1 MKASTPRGQDAASTN
16 GHRDPVEEKRFGK
29 VYDARVMRRLWP
41 FAAPHTTVLIV
52 AAVCMVGVAAS
63 QLLGPYLIKLALDGP
78 IAQGDPGSSPGQA
91 LRALTVIV
99 LFYLGNTLAG
109 WGLQYGQTLL
119 LMRAAQRVLLKL
131 RQALFRHLMRLD
143 TAFHDRQSV
152 GRLMSR
158 VQNDVGTL
166 QDLFTSG
173 ILSILSDALTLV
185 GILVVL
191 FTMHPYLAALTS
203 LVVPLVLIVTAYWR
217 THSRRAFQVVRRA
230 LARVNAS
237 LQENISSVRVIQSLC
252 SETINL
258 RRFEGLNG
266 DHLDATL
273 KAAHLSALFFP
284 AVEMMTTLA
293 IAVVVVCGAPLVM
306 AGDLTAGAL
315 VAFVLYMYRFFEPLR
330 DLSFRWNS
338 LQMAMASGERI
349 FEVLETPRRV
359 LEDAAPVRL
368 PRMRGEVAFR
378 GVSFHYQPGVPVL
391 DNFSL
396 EVPAGQSLAI
406 VGHTGA
412 GKTTLINLLAR
423 FYDVTEGAICID
435 GIDLRRLSQADLRR
449 QVAIVLQEPFLF
461 SGTVRDNLR
470 YANPDASDAEVEAAA
485 RALGVHDSILRL
497 EHGYDTEVRERG
509 SLLSHGQ
516 RQLVSFV
523 RALLAD
529 PRILILDEATA
540 SIDVEAERLVQAG
553 LKTLLRGR
561 TTFVIAHRLSTVKQA
576 DRIIVLEN
584 GRLMESGTHEELI
597 RREGPY
603 ARLYDMTYA
612 SLVAGF
618 DGNNS
623 GAQLYV

>member
-1 MKASTPRGQDAASTN
+1 MKASAPRNPGVAPSN
-16 GHRDPVEEKRFGK
+16 GHRDPTEDKRFGK

-41 FAAPHTTVLIV
+41 FVTPHTTVLIV

-63 QLLGPYLIKLALDGP
+63 QLLGPYLIKLSLDGP
-78 IAQGDPGSSPGQA
+78 IVQGDP
-91 LRALTVIV
+91 RALTLIV

-143 TAFHDRQSV
+143 VAFHDRQSV

-158 VQNDVGTL
+158 AHNDVGTL

-191 FTMHPYLAALTS
+191 FTMHPYLALLTS
-203 LVVPLVLIVTAYWR
+203 VVVPLVLLVTAYWR

-252 SETINL
+252 SEVVNL
-258 RRFEGLNG
+258 RCFERLNA
-266 DHLDATL
+266 DHLEATL

-284 AVEMMTTLA
+284 AIEMMTTLA

-306 AGDLTAGAL
+306 DGDLSAGAL

-349 FEVLETPRRV
+349 FEVLETPRYV
-359 LEDAAPVRL
+359 VEDVTPVQL
-368 PRMRGEVAFR
+368 PRLRGEVVFR
-378 GVSFHYQPGVPVL
+378 GVSFYYQPGVPVL
-391 DNFSL
+391 EDFSL
-396 EVPAGQSLAI
+396 TVPAGQCLAI

-412 GKTTLINLLAR
+412 GKTTLINLLTR
-423 FYDVTEGAICID
+423 FYDVTEGAVCID

-485 RALGVHDSILRL
+485 RALGVHNSILRL

-553 LKTLLRGR
+553 LRTLLRGR

-584 GRLMESGTHEELI
+584 GKLMESGTHEELV
-597 RREGPY
+597 RRDGPY

-618 DGNNS
+618 DGERDV
-623 GAQLYV
+623 GE

>member
-1 MKASTPRGQDAASTN
+1 MKVSAPRNPDAAPSN
-16 GHRDPVEEKRFGK
+16 GHRDLVEEKRFGR

-41 FAAPHTTVLIV
+41 FAVPHTTVLIV

-78 IAQGDPGSSPGQA
+78 IAQGDP
-91 LRALTVIV
+91 RALTVIV

-119 LMRAAQRVLLKL
+119 LMRAAQRVLLNL

-143 TAFHDRQSV
+143 VAFHDRQSV

-166 QDLFTSG
+166 QELFTSG

-185 GILVVL
+185 GILIVL
-191 FTMHPYLAALTS
+191 FTMHPYLALLTS
-203 LVVPLVLIVTAYWR
+203 VVVPLVLIVTAYWR
-217 THSRRAFQVVRRA
+217 IHSRRAFQVVRRA

-258 RRFEGLNG
+258 RRFERLNA

-284 AVEMMTTLA
+284 AIEMMTTLA

-306 AGDLTAGAL
+306 DGDLSAGVL

-349 FEVLETPRRV
+349 FEVLETPRHV
-359 LEDAAPVRL
+359 LEAAPPVRL
-368 PRMRGEVAFR
+368 PRMRGEVEFR
-378 GVSFHYQPGVPVL
+378 RVSFHYQPGVPVL
-391 DNFSL
+391 EDFSL
-396 EVPAGQSLAI
+396 AVPAGQNLAI

-412 GKTTLINLLAR
+412 GKTTLINLLTR
-423 FYDVTEGAICID
+423 FYDVTEGAILID
-435 GIDLRRLSQADLRR
+435 GTDLRRLSQADLRR

-461 SGTVRDNLR
+461 SGTVRENLR
-470 YANPDASDAEVEAAA
+470 YANPDVNDAAVEAAA
-485 RALGVHDSILRL
+485 RALGVHDSIMRL

-540 SIDVEAERLVQAG
+540 SIDVEAERLVQTG

-561 TTFVIAHRLSTVKQA
+561 TTFIIAHRLSTVKQA

-584 GRLMESGTHEELI
+584 GRLLEGGTHEELV
-597 RREGPY
+597 RRHGPY

-612 SLVAGF
+612 SLVAGL
-618 DGNNS
+618 DDE
-623 GAQLYV
+623 A

>member
-1 MKASTPRGQDAASTN
+1 MKASTPRNPDAASSN

-78 IAQGDPGSSPGQA
+78 IAQGDA
-91 LRALTVIV
+91 RALTVIV

-119 LMRAAQRVLLKL
+119 LMRAAQRVLLRL

-252 SETINL
+252 SEAINL

-306 AGDLTAGAL
+306 AGDLTAGVL

-359 LEDAAPVRL
+359 LEDATPVRL

-378 GVSFHYQPGVPVL
+378 RVSFHYQPGVPVL
-391 DNFSL
+391 EDFSL

-412 GKTTLINLLAR
+412 GKTTLINLLTR
-423 FYDVTEGAICID
+423 FYDVTEGAILID

-449 QVAIVLQEPFLF
+449 QIAIVLQEPFLF

-485 RALGVHDSILRL
+485 RALGVHDSITRL

-584 GRLMESGTHEELI
+584 GRLMESGTHEELT
-597 RREGPY
+597 RRKGPY

-612 SLVAGF
+612 SLVTGF
-618 DGNNS
+618 DGE
-623 GAQLYV
+623 QDVEV

>member
-1 MKASTPRGQDAASTN
+1 MKASTPRNPDAASTN

-78 IAQGDPGSSPGQA
+78 IAQGD

-237 LQENISSVRVIQSLC
+237 LQEISPACASSRAC
-252 SETINL
+252 AA
-258 RRFEGLNG
+258 RRS
-266 DHLDATL
+266 T
-273 KAAHLSALFFP
+273 
-284 AVEMMTTLA
+284 
-293 IAVVVVCGAPLVM
+293 CGA
-306 AGDLTAGAL
+306 
-315 VAFVLYMYRFFEPLR
+315 
-330 DLSFRWNS
+330 S
-338 LQMAMASGERI
+338 
-349 FEVLETPRRV
+349 
-359 LEDAAPVRL
+359 
-368 PRMRGEVAFR
+368 
-378 GVSFHYQPGVPVL
+378 
-391 DNFSL
+391 
-396 EVPAGQSLAI
+396 
-406 VGHTGA
+406 
-412 GKTTLINLLAR
+412 
-423 FYDVTEGAICID
+423 
-435 GIDLRRLSQADLRR
+435 
-449 QVAIVLQEPFLF
+449 
-461 SGTVRDNLR
+461 
-470 YANPDASDAEVEAAA
+470 
-485 RALGVHDSILRL
+485 RA
-497 EHGYDTEVRERG
+497 
-509 SLLSHGQ
+509 
-516 RQLVSFV
+516 
-523 RALLAD
+523 
-529 PRILILDEATA
+529 
-540 SIDVEAERLVQAG
+540 
-553 LKTLLRGR
+553 
-561 TTFVIAHRLSTVKQA
+561 
-576 DRIIVLEN
+576 
-584 GRLMESGTHEELI
+584 
-597 RREGPY
+597 
-603 ARLYDMTYA
+603 
-612 SLVAGF
+612 
-618 DGNNS
+618 
-623 GAQLYV
+623 

>member
-1 MKASTPRGQDAASTN
+1 MTASTPRNQGGAPTN
-16 GHRDPVEEKRFGK
+16 GHRDPVEERRFGK

-41 FAAPHTTVLIV
+41 FAAPHATVLIV

-78 IAQGDPGSSPGQA
+78 IAQGDPS
-91 LRALTVIV
+91 ALTVIV

-119 LMRAAQRVLLKL
+119 LMRAAQRVLLQL

-191 FTMHPYLAALTS
+191 FTMHPYLALLTS

-230 LARVNAS
+230 LAHVNAS

-266 DHLDATL
+266 DHLEATL

-349 FEVLETPRRV
+349 FEVLETPRQV
-359 LEDAAPVRL
+359 LEDATPVRL
-368 PRMRGEVAFR
+368 PRMLGEVAFR

-391 DNFSL
+391 ENFSL

-406 VGHTGA
+406 IGHTGA
-412 GKTTLINLLAR
+412 GKTTLINLLTR
-423 FYDVTEGAICID
+423 FYDVTEGAILID

-576 DRIIVLEN
+576 DCIIVLEN
-584 GRLMESGTHEELI
+584 GQLMENGTHEDLV

-618 DGNNS
+618 DD
-623 GAQLYV
+623 GA